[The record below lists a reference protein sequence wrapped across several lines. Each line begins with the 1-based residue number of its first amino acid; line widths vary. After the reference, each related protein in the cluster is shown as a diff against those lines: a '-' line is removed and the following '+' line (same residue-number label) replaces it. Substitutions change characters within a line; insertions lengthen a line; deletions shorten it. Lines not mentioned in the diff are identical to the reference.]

1 MSRYPEIDLTQ
12 LSTRP
17 ARERETRVDLARSGA
32 PLEAADGA
40 ILDKLPDILG
50 AADLRSVIA
59 ATARAARARR
69 PILVMAGGH
78 VIKTGCVVP
87 LLQLLERGH
96 LRAVAVNGAA
106 AIHDFEMAVY
116 GATSEDVE
124 AELASGTF
132 GMADETVARMNGVT
146 REAADRGEGL
156 GEALGRH
163 LVETGAPHAD
173 RSLLAGAWRRGVPL
187 TVHVAIGTDILHQH
201 PSADGAAIGA
211 TSLRDFR
218 ILAEAI
224 RPLAGGVVLNLG
236 SAVVLPEVFLKV
248 LSIHLNLGETV
259 TDLVTAD
266 FDFLRHYRPT
276 QNVVRRPT
284 ADGRGHGYSLTG
296 HHEIL
301 IPLFVAGVLRA
312 LERDPKLPV

>member
-1 MSRYPEIDLTQ
+1 MSRHPEIDLSG
-12 LSTRP
+12 LTRRK
-17 ARERETRVDLARSGA
+17 ARERKTQVDLGRFGA
-32 PLEAADGA
+32 EVAPGDAS
-40 ILDKLPDILG
+40 ILDRLPDLLG
-50 AADLRSVIA
+50 AADLKAVVA
-59 ATARAARARR
+59 ATARAALARK
-69 PILVMAGGH
+69 PVLVMAGGH
-78 VIKTGCVVP
+78 VIKTGCAAP
-87 LLQLLERGH
+87 LLQLIDRGVV
-96 LRAVAVNGAA
+96 RAVAFNGAA
-106 AIHDFEMAVY
+106 AIHDFEIALY

-124 AELASGTF
+124 AELAAGTF
-132 GMADETVARMNGVT
+132 GMADETVEQMNRVT
-146 REAADRGEGL
+146 LEAHERGEGL

-163 LVETGAPHAD
+163 LVETGAPHLD
-173 RSLLAGAWRRGVPL
+173 RSLLAGACRRNVPL

-211 TSLRDFR
+211 TTLRDFR

-284 ADGRGHGYSLTG
+284 AGGRGRGYSLTG

-301 IPLFVAGVLRA
+301 VPLFVAGVLA
-312 LERDPKLPV
+312 GLGEAPPA

>member
-1 MSRYPEIDLTQ
+1 MSRYPEIDLGK
-12 LSTRP
+12 LATRP
-17 ARERETRVDLARSGA
+17 ARDRTTRVSLSHLGA
-32 PLEAADGA
+32 PIEATDAA
-40 ILDKLPDILG
+40 ILDKLPDLLG
-50 AADLRSVIA
+50 AADLKAVIA
-59 ATARAARARR
+59 ATAQAARAGR
-69 PILVMAGGH
+69 PILLMAGGH
-78 VIKTGCVVP
+78 VVKTGCVGP
-87 LLQLLERGH
+87 LLQLLDRGI
-96 LRAVAVNGAA
+96 LRALAVNGAA
-106 AIHDFEMAVY
+106 AIHDFELAVY

-124 AELASGTF
+124 AELAGGTF
-132 GMADETVARMNGVT
+132 GMADETVARMNAVT

-163 LVETGAPHAD
+163 LVETEAPHVD

-224 RPLAGGVVLNLG
+224 RPLAGGVVINFG

-248 LSIHLNLGETV
+248 LSIHLNLGEKV
-259 TDLVTAD
+259 TELVTAD

-284 ADGRGHGYSLTG
+284 AGGRGRGYSLTG

-301 IPLFVAGVLRA
+301 IPLLVAGVLRE
-312 LERDPKLPV
+312 LGRDSKSPV